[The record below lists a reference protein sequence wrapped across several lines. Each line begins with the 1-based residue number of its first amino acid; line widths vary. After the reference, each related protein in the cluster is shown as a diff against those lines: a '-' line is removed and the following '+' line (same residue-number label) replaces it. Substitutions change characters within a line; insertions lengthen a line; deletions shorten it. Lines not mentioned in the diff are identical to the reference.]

1 VTLIVMHWGV
11 REDCVEAAFLG
22 DRRWLAAA
30 GRKLIRSCVGYANVK
45 ISVKIRWRSDRLL
58 RNALVRYMPATRTR

>member
-1 VTLIVMHWGV
+1 MTLIVMHWGV

-45 ISVKIRWRSDRLL
+45 IMWRSDHLL
-58 RNALVRYMPATRTR
+58 RNALVRYMPATRTP